1 MASEALSRQD
11 RPHCI
16 PADEPEREDVMK
28 GGCVIVG
35 LCAAA
40 LSIGCAGSSS
50 PTAPTGAAP
59 AAISLNGGLS
69 ATSVMGDP
77 AQPSRAAALVPFK
90 GSLNGE
96 YGAPSGEFPIFHE
109 SIAGEGH
116 ATNLGRYALAVEET
130 VNLLNASAVG
140 TLVLTAANGDTVT
153 GTFTGR
159 AQPGPL
165 VSITEEVTI
174 TGGTGRFAGATGSFV
189 IDRVFDPG
197 KRTTT
202 GSFAG
207 SISPTGANAH

>member
-1 MASEALSRQD
+1 MR
-11 RPHCI
+11 
-16 PADEPEREDVMK
+16 
-28 GGCVIVG
+28 GGCVIVA

-59 AAISLNGGLS
+59 AAISLNGSMS
-69 ATSVMGDP
+69 ALSVMGDS
-77 AQPSRAAALVPFK
+77 AKSSHAAALVPFK
-90 GSLNGE
+90 GSLEGKYGE
-96 YGAPSGEFPIFHE
+96 PSGVFPIFHE

-116 ATNLGRYALAVEET
+116 ATHLGGYTLAIDET

-140 TLVLTAANGDTVT
+140 TLVLTAASGDTVT
-153 GTFTGR
+153 GTFTGH

-165 VSITEEVTI
+165 VAITEEVTI

-189 IDRVFDPG
+189 IDRVFDPA

-207 SISPTGANAH
+207 SISSTGANAH